1 MPGEFSDLENCSDL
15 ENLLALAE
23 EEFCNETEC
32 DRVDKKEGSGD
43 CSDSDDC
50 EIISIKT
57 TEAVRTVSTT
67 EQKSPSFSAIRSI
80 INSSVS
86 TTLKV
91 QKSISEFFKA
101 PKRLPD
107 EMAVE
112 AVLEKKAKTAAPF
125 VFPSKAPKTIGTNA
139 EIKTTAS
146 KFKLPKFKLIPGT
159 PFSVDA
165 FSYGQ
170 IPGVTGY
177 FLTHF
182 HSDHYK
188 GLCNKLFSENAKGL
202 RLYCSE
208 VTGNLVKKE
217 LKVRGDVITTLKIGN
232 IYLIEGIHVG
242 VLDANQ

>member
-32 DRVDKKEGSGD
+32 KISDKAEEEE
-43 CSDSDDC
+43 DC
-50 EIISIKT
+50 EIISIKK
-57 TEAVRTVSTT
+57 TEEVSTAIT
-67 EQKSPSFSAIRSI
+67 KESLSRSPSFSAIRSI
-80 INSSVS
+80 FNS
-86 TTLKV
+86 TLKV

-107 EMAVE
+107 EVVVE
-112 AVLEKKAKTAAPF
+112 AVVVEKKKKTKLEPF
-125 VFPSKAPKTIGTNA
+125 VFPSKAARSMGKPVEVKTVP
-139 EIKTTAS
+139 S
-146 KFKLPKFKLIPGT
+146 KFKLPKFKLIPNT

-170 IPGVTGY
+170 ISGVTGY

-188 GLCNKLFSENAKGL
+188 GLSNRLFSENCNGL

-208 VTGNLVKKE
+208 VTGNLVRKE